1 DRFGTM
7 DFAGSFDLNPEQ
19 ITIDGNAITALGDAD
34 LNVLLQNYRNHLR
47 YSGTV
52 VADDINLRQIT
63 EVKELGFVKGK
74 MQFDGVGTD
83 VKTLRLT
90 AKGNLDYLDLLDKR
104 YQNVSV
110 DGKLERS
117 VFDGV
122 LAIRDAHL
130 KANYLGTFDFSGSQF
145 K

>member
-1 DRFGTM
+1 
-7 DFAGSFDLNPEQ
+7 
-19 ITIDGNAITALGDAD
+19 
-34 LNVLLQNYRNHLR
+34 
-47 YSGTV
+47 
-52 VADDINLRQIT
+52 
-63 EVKELGFVKGK
+63 
-74 MQFDGVGTD
+74 
-83 VKTLRLT
+83 
-90 AKGNLDYLDLLDKR
+90 KR

-145 K
+145 KMNFNSEVRHINLDYMGVTKNLNAKLKANINGDFTFTNLDDFIGKLNIENLHFTSKTDTLN